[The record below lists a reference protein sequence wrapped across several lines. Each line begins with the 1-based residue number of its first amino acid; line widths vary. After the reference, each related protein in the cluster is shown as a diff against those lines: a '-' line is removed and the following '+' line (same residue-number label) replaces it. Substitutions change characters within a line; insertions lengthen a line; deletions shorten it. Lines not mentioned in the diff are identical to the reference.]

1 MKRYNPKEIEP
12 KWQKVWE
19 ESDLYITGDDSK
31 KENVY
36 CLEMFPY
43 TSGDLHTGHWY
54 AYTGPDIMARF
65 YRMQGN
71 NVLHPFGFDAFGLPA
86 ENAAIKHNIP
96 PAKWTNENI
105 PKMTTQL
112 KRLGSMIDWGKVI
125 STADPSYYQWTQWLF
140 LLLYKSGLAYKKKG
154 LQNWCPKD
162 QTVLANE
169 QVVGDD
175 NVCERCGTPVVKKEL
190 EQWFFKITDYA
201 EDLLADLKGLDW
213 PNKVITMQRNWI
225 GRKEGIDITYKVN
238 GTAEKIT
245 VFTTRPDTNF
255 GATFIVLAPEHQF
268 VKQILDGKLE
278 ISKEQ
283 KSLVQQYV
291 DQTGRKTELER
302 QEEGRKKTGIF
313 TGFTAKNNLN
323 NADLP
328 VWVSDFVLADFGT
341 GAVVGVPG
349 HDLRDFEFATM
360 FNIPIKRVVV
370 NADGDDSEITNE
382 SQVQEESGKMINSE
396 FLDGLDIHEAIEKM
410 KDYLEGKGWGKRR
423 VTYRLRDWL
432 ISRQRYWGAPIPIIY
447 CDECGTVPVPEKD
460 LPVKLP
466 EDVEFKPTGQ
476 SPLLDIEDFVNTE
489 CPKCGKPARR
499 ETDTMDTFVD
509 SSWYY
514 LRYPNTK
521 YANGAFDPQA
531 VKTWLPVD
539 HYLGGIEHAILH
551 LLYSRFITKAL
562 DDHANLGFREP
573 FLKLSN
579 QGMILGP
586 DGQKMSKSRG
596 NVVNPDEEV
605 NAYGADSF
613 RAYLMFT
620 GPWSE
625 GGPYDTRGIA
635 GTRRFLERVWA
646 LVQEFSE
653 NDPTPNPDD
662 SNTGVVGTEIL
673 SALHKAIKRVTSS
686 VEALS
691 FNTAIAGLMELTNTL
706 YKAKENSHVSK
717 SNSTWQ
723 EALEAMVLL
732 MAPFTPHIAE
742 EMWHD
747 LGNTE
752 SVHLQNWP
760 RLDEKYL
767 QEDFITIVVQVNGK
781 VRANI
786 TMSSDVDEKTMVAN
800 AEADEKIA
808 SYLNGKTVVKTISV
822 PQKLVNFVVK

>member
-1 MKRYNPKEIEP
+1 MKRYNPKVIEP

-19 ESDLYITGDDSK
+19 EADLYKTGENPK
-31 KENVY
+31 KENIY
-36 CLEMFPY
+36 CLAMFPY

-54 AYTGPDIMARF
+54 AYSGPDIMARY
-65 YRMQGN
+65 YRMNGS

-86 ENAAIKHNIP
+86 ENAAIQRNIP

-105 PKMTTQL
+105 VNMTKQL
-112 KRLGSMIDWGKVI
+112 HRLGTMYDWSKVI

-140 LLLYKSGLAYKKKG
+140 LLLYKNGLAYKKKG

-201 EDLLADLKGLDW
+201 EDLLEDMKGLDW
-213 PNKVITMQRNWI
+213 PNKVITMQKNWI
-225 GRKEGIDITYKVN
+225 GRKEGIDITYKVDGSN
-238 GTAEKIT
+238 EEIT

-255 GATFIVLAPEHQF
+255 GATFIVLAPEHPF
-268 VKQILDGKLE
+268 VKNIVDGKFDV
-278 ISKEQ
+278 SVEQ
-283 KSLVQQYV
+283 KELVSEYV
-291 DQTGRKTELER
+291 KQTQRKTELER
-302 QEEGRKKTGIF
+302 QEEGRKKTGVF

-323 NADLP
+323 GAELP
-328 VWVSDFVLADFGT
+328 VWVSDFVLAGFGT

-349 HDLRDFEFATM
+349 HDLRDFEFATT
-360 FNIPIKRVVV
+360 FNLPIKRVVV
-370 NADGDDSEITNE
+370 SADGDDSEIT
-382 SQVQEESGKMINSE
+382 SAAQVQEESGKMVNSE
-396 FLDGLDIHEAIEKM
+396 FLNGLDINKAIEKM
-410 KDYLEGKGWGKRR
+410 KDHLESKGWGKRR

-447 CDECGTVPVPEKD
+447 CEDCGSVPVPEKD
-460 LPVKLP
+460 LPVRLP

-476 SPLLDIEDFVNTE
+476 SPLLDIEDFVNTTCPE
-489 CPKCGKPARR
+489 CNKPAKR

-521 YANGAFDPQA
+521 YTQGAFDPEA
-531 VKTWLPVD
+531 VKNWLPVD

-573 FLKLSN
+573 FLRLSN
-579 QGMILGP
+579 QGIILGP

-646 LVQEFSE
+646 LVQELSE
-653 NDPTPNPDD
+653 NDTAEPS
-662 SNTGVVGTEIL
+662 SNAATTETEIMT
-673 SALHKAIKRVTSS
+673 ALHKTIKRVTSS

-691 FNTAIAGLMELTNTL
+691 FNTAIAALMEFTNTL
-706 YKAKENSHVSK
+706 YKAKESLPLTK
-717 SNSTWQ
+717 SNTTWQ
-723 EALEAMVLL
+723 LALESMTLL
-732 MAPFTPHIAE
+732 LSPFTPHITE
-742 EMWHD
+742 EMWQD

-752 SVHLQNWP
+752 SVHLQDWP
-760 RLDEKYL
+760 KFDEKYL
-767 QEDFITIVVQVNGK
+767 MEETTTIVVQVNGK

-786 TMSSDVDEKTMVAN
+786 TMSSDVEEKEMVAEAQKDEKVAG
-800 AEADEKIA
+800 
-808 SYLNGKTVVKTISV
+808 YLEGKTVVKTIAV
-822 PQKLVNFVVK
+822 PKKLINFVVK

>member
-12 KWQKVWE
+12 KWQKIWE
-19 ESDLYITGDDSK
+19 ESGLYKTGDDPK
-31 KENVY
+31 NDNVY
-36 CLEMFPY
+36 CLAMFPY

-54 AYTGPDIMARF
+54 AYSGPDIMARY
-65 YRMQGN
+65 YRMKGN

-86 ENAAIKHNIP
+86 ENAAIQRNIP
-96 PAKWTNENI
+96 PAKWTRENI
-105 PKMTTQL
+105 VNMTKQL
-112 KRLGSMIDWGKVI
+112 HRLGTMYDWSKVL

-140 LLLYKSGLAYKKKG
+140 LLLYKNGLAYKKKG

-201 EDLLADLKGLDW
+201 EDLLEDMEGLDW
-213 PNKVITMQRNWI
+213 PNKVITMQKNWI
-225 GRKEGIDITYKVN
+225 GRSEGINIEYQVADSDK
-238 GTAEKIT
+238 KI
-245 VFTTRPDTNF
+245 VCFTTTPVNY
-255 GATFIVLAPEHQF
+255 GMTFLVLAPEH
-268 VKQILDGKLE
+268 KIISE
-278 ISKEQ
+278 ITTPEQ
-283 KSLVQQYV
+283 KQLVEAYI
-291 DQTGRKTELER
+291 GACKKKTEVDR
-302 QEEGRKKTGIF
+302 MQEGKEKTGVF
-313 TGFTAKNNLN
+313 TGAYAINHLTGEKV
-323 NADLP
+323 P
-328 VWVSDFVLADFGT
+328 IWVADFVLASFGT
-341 GAVVGVPG
+341 GAVQGCPA
-349 HDLRDFEFATM
+349 HDERDFDFAKK
-360 FNIPIKRVVV
+360 FRIPIIRVVKGPNGETAKLV
-370 NADGDDSEITNE
+370 DPEKEVVD
-382 SQVQEESGKMINSE
+382 QVKLNHGIKRKMINSE
-396 FLDGLDIHEAIEKM
+396 QFNDLVFDDGMQKTMDFFV
-410 KDYLEGKGWGKRR
+410 DKGWGERIVNYK
-423 VTYRLRDWL
+423 LRDWL

-447 CDECGTVPVPEKD
+447 CDDCGSVPVPEED
-460 LPVKLP
+460 LPVQLP

-476 SPLLDIEDFVNTE
+476 SPLLDIDDFVNTT
-489 CPKCGKPARR
+489 CPKCSKPAKR

-514 LRYPNTK
+514 LRYPNTQ
-521 YANGAFDPQA
+521 YAKGAFDPEA

-573 FLKLSN
+573 FLRLSN
-579 QGMILGP
+579 QGIILGP

-646 LVQEFSE
+646 LTQEFSE
-653 NDPTPNPDD
+653 NDSTVND
-662 SNTGVVGTEIL
+662 SNSSVVETEIM
-673 SALHKAIKRVTSS
+673 SALHKTIKRVTSS

-691 FNTAIAGLMELTNTL
+691 FNTAIAGLMEFTNTL
-706 YKAKENSHVSK
+706 YKAKESLPVAE

-723 EALEAMVLL
+723 VALESMALL
-732 MAPFTPHIAE
+732 LSPFTPHIAE

-752 SVHLQNWP
+752 SVHLQEWP
-760 RLDEKYL
+760 KFDEKYL
-767 QEDFITIVVQVNGK
+767 MEDFVNIVVQVNGK

-786 TMSSDVDEKTMVAN
+786 TMPSDVDEKTMVTN
-800 AEADEKIA
+800 AQSDKKIA
-808 SYLNGKTVVKTISV
+808 SYLEGKTVVKTITV
-822 PQKLVNFVVK
+822 PKKLVNFVVK